1 MTWVARTLRVECWM
15 LEKGM
20 NEEEEAQ
27 AAAPGRPW
35 LLIIGAAVLGFVLGA
50 GAGFGGATMLGGEEV
65 AQADEDPNVGM
76 DPHLVHA
83 LDPFTVNL
91 RGQGGGRVLRMVVEL
106 EINKNDQDSVVGET
120 AQLRDAVLS
129 LASDYTFSD
138 LEGIDGKMHF
148 RDELLGRVNRVL
160 SGPRVERIYLTQFVV
175 Q

>member
-1 MTWVARTLRVECWM
+1 
-15 LEKGM
+15 M
-20 NEEEEAQ
+20 NEEEQVEVESS
-27 AAAPGRPW
+27 GTPW
-35 LLIIGAAVLGFVLGA
+35 LLVIGAAFIGFVAGS
-50 GAGFGGATMLGGEEV
+50 GAGFGGATYLNMGGAAEVEEEQE
-65 AQADEDPNVGM
+65 AADPS
-76 DPHLVHA
+76 LVHA

-106 EINKNDQDSVVGET
+106 EIDKDDETSVVGET

>member
-1 MTWVARTLRVECWM
+1 MEDDDTDYVPKPKT
-15 LEKGM
+15 
-20 NEEEEAQ
+20 
-27 AAAPGRPW
+27 PW
-35 LLIIGAAVLGFVLGA
+35 LKVIGAAVIGFLAGG
-50 GAGFGGATMLGGEEV
+50 GAGFGGATYLADSGEEV
-65 AQADEDPNVGM
+65 GEEGEEGVEEGGKLHADLR
-76 DPHLVHA
+76 LVHP

-91 RGQGGGRVLRMVVEL
+91 RGSGGGRVLRMVVEL
-106 EINKNDQDSVVGET
+106 EIAEEDQETVVADT

-160 SGPRVERIYLTQFVV
+160 SGPRVERVYLTQFVV

>member
-1 MTWVARTLRVECWM
+1 M
-15 LEKGM
+15 LEQLM
-20 NEEEEAQ
+20 NDEEQVE
-27 AAAPGRPW
+27 GGGSGTPW
-35 LLIIGAAVLGFVLGA
+35 LLVIGAALIGFLAGA
-50 GAGFGGATMLGGEEV
+50 GAGFGGATYLGMGAAPEVDEEV
-65 AQADEDPNVGM
+65 TEDQ
-76 DPHLVHA
+76 DPRLVHA
-83 LDPFTVNL
+83 LEPFTVNL

-106 EINKNDQDSVVGET
+106 EIDKSDETSVVGET